1 MNGKSSEKLRI
12 VYVFNL
18 KGKPPF
24 LDIRQRI
31 VYSRLA
37 PLRRPVSARRLT
49 QMLGG
54 LIDRRTTH
62 RHLLEL
68 EKHDLVTQVNKRWL
82 AREPQGQIAK
92 HFTQTKVCGN
102 DGRWHGCYA
111 SWKLPLPKVKPFP
124 KRQNSTELYAAYWLL
139 HNLWRMDEQCSK
151 KRLAAFLG
159 VTKVTG
165 RRIVDTLSNLALI
178 DITRQKC
185 NKHSF
190 ALEYQEVQPTKT
202 KKETRL
208 EDSLEVLIKRKSGRD
223 QLRELTD
230 QLTDRR
236 IMNRQ
241 QVYEL
246 VRSAFRAHDPEQH
259 NGDGSAL
266 ALHRL
271 RERLDHKT
279 AVVAADAIK
288 KQAAARQ
295 EERRMLHQTRDSLVS
310 RLSQTERAKVGGRL
324 DGFTFDQLSVADTA
338 LTTHTGLTLDI
349 LLRVI
354 GDPTTAPPKPVPTLR
369 PKPKPVPKSAELVP
383 TPVPVGK
390 MDRWREEDEDDTPL
404 SAEDA
409 AALEQALLSRFPTAD
424 GA

>member
-1 MNGKSSEKLRI
+1 MNGKPSEKLRI

-68 EKHDLVTQVNKRWL
+68 QKHDLVTQVNKRWL
-82 AREPQGQIAK
+82 ARKPDGEIAR
-92 HFTQTKVCGN
+92 HFTQTKAFGN
-102 DGRWHGCYA
+102 DGRWHGCFA
-111 SWKLPLPKVKPFP
+111 SWKLPLPKGKPFP

-139 HNLWRMDEQCSK
+139 HNLWRKDEQCCK
-151 KRLAAFLG
+151 ARLAALLG

-178 DITRQKC
+178 DIDRQTC

-190 ALEYQEVQPTKT
+190 ALEYQEKKPTKP

-208 EDSLEVLIKRKSGRD
+208 EDSLEVLIKRRSGRD
-223 QLRELTD
+223 QLREVIG

-236 IMNRQ
+236 IMTRQ
-241 QVYEL
+241 QVCEV

-271 RERLDHKT
+271 RERLKHRT
-279 AVVAADAIK
+279 EVEAADAVQK
-288 KQAAARQ
+288 KAAARQ
-295 EERRMLHQTRDSLVS
+295 EDRRRLHQTRDSLVS
-310 RLSQTERAKVGGRL
+310 RLLPTEQAKVGGRL
-324 DGFTFDQLSVADTA
+324 DGYTLDQLSAADTA
-338 LTTHTGLTLDI
+338 LTTHTGLALDI

-354 GDPTTAPPKPVPTLR
+354 DDPTTAPPKPVPTPR
-369 PKPKPVPKSAELVP
+369 PKSKLVPKLAEQVP

-390 MDRWREEDEDDTPL
+390 TDRWREEDEDDTPL
-404 SAEDA
+404 SPEDA
-409 AALEQALLSRFPTAD
+409 AALKQTLLGRLLTSD
-424 GA
+424 GM